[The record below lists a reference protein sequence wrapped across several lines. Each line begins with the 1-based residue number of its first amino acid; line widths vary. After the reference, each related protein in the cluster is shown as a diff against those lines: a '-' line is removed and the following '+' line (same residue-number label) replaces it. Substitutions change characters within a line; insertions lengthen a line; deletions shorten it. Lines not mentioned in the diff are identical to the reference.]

1 MNVYTFTGGL
11 GRDCETRFTP
21 KGDAVTSFSVAVN
34 SGYGDKAV
42 TSWINCNLWG
52 KQAESLA
59 PYLKKGVKVGVS
71 GEFTL
76 RPYTTKEGV
85 EKTSPDVRV
94 NSLTLLGNKDAQ
106 GSKDNAPQA
115 QESANTGINEADF
128 DEMIPF

>member
-1 MNVYTFTGGL
+1 MNIYTFTGGL
-11 GRDCETRFTP
+11 GRDCEQRFTP

-59 PYLKKGVKVGVS
+59 PYLLKGTKVAVS

-76 RPYTTKEGV
+76 RPYTTKDGL
-85 EKTSPDVRV
+85 EKTSADVRV
-94 NSLTLLGNKDAQ
+94 NSLTLLG
-106 GSKDNAPQA
+106 SKDGAMARDSAPKTQDGMAGMSEA
-115 QESANTGINEADF
+115 QF
-128 DEMIPF
+128 DESIPF

>member
-1 MNVYTFTGGL
+1 VNIYTFTGGL
-11 GRDCETRFTP
+11 GRDCEQRFTP

-59 PYLKKGVKVGVS
+59 PYLLKGTKVAVS

-76 RPYTTKEGV
+76 RPYTTKDGL
-85 EKTSPDVRV
+85 EKTSADVRV
-94 NSLTLLGNKDAQ
+94 NSLTLLGSKDGATA
-106 GSKDNAPQA
+106 KDNAPQA
-115 QESANTGINEADF
+115 QQSSDNAQYDPE
-128 DEMIPF
+128 IPF

>member
-76 RPYTTKEGV
+76 RPYTTKEGI

-106 GSKDNAPQA
+106 GTKDNTPQA
-115 QESANTGINEADF
+115 QENANTGMSDADF
-128 DEMIPF
+128 DEQIPF

>member
-1 MNVYTFTGGL
+1 MNIYTFTGGL
-11 GRDCETRFTP
+11 GRDCEQRFTP

-59 PYLKKGVKVGVS
+59 PYLLKGTKVAVS

-85 EKTSPDVRV
+85 EKTSADVRV
-94 NSLTLLGNKDAQ
+94 NSLTLLGSKDGATH
-106 GSKDNAPQA
+106 KDNAPQA
-115 QESANTGINEADF
+115 QQSSDNAQYDPE
-128 DEMIPF
+128 IPF

>member
-1 MNVYTFTGGL
+1 MNIYTFTGGL

-34 SGYGDKAV
+34 SGYGDKAI

-59 PYLKKGVKVGVS
+59 PYLVKGAKVAVS

-94 NSLTLLGNKDAQ
+94 NSITLLSSRSD
-106 GSKDNAPQA
+106 
-115 QESANTGINEADF
+115 SANVHETRTEKKTEHSGIDINNF
-128 DEMIPF
+128 DELIPF

>member
-1 MNVYTFTGGL
+1 MNIYNFIGGI

-34 SGYGDKAV
+34 SGYGDKAM

-59 PYLKKGVKVGVS
+59 PYLKKGTKVAVS
-71 GEFTL
+71 GDLTL
-76 RPYTTKEGV
+76 RPYTTKDGA
-85 EKTSPDVRV
+85 EKTSADVRV
-94 NSLTLLGNKDAQ
+94 NSLTLLGSKEGASAKQNDSLPDAN
-106 GSKDNAPQA
+106 SD
-115 QESANTGINEADF
+115 SF